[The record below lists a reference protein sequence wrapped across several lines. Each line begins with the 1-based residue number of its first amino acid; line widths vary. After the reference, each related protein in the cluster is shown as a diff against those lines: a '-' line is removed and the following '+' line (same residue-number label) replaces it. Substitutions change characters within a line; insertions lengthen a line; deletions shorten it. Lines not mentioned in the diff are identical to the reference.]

1 MPLYEYCCEKCGN
14 IREVIQKFSDPPLAA
29 CEACGGT
36 LERLISPSAIQFKGA
51 GWYVND
57 YGKKGSSSGKN
68 AGTPS
73 SEAAVS
79 ESSSETKS
87 ENSSNSA
94 SSKDK
99 KSSSTESSTGSKTT
113 SQSD

>member
-14 IREVIQKFSDPPLAA
+14 IREVIQKFSDPPLAT

-57 YGKKGSSSGKN
+57 YGKNNVQKFQDQKSSEKIEKKAELSSSDSKK
-68 AGTPS
+68 
-73 SEAAVS
+73 
-79 ESSSETKS
+79 ESKPEK
-87 ENSSNSA
+87 SA
-94 SSKDK
+94 SVK
-99 KSSSTESSTGSKTT
+99 
-113 SQSD
+113 